1 MATHKTDWIDR
12 NRVLANG
19 MTVGEALGTPG
30 VPHTP
35 VGPVPPSQQI
45 EETLRDLELTPQELA
60 EKSGLSIET
69 INGLLGGT
77 TVITREVAQGLA
89 QADPSITPDGWMN
102 CQRSYDKK
110 MADIER
116 DSVDGNR
123 QTKGNSQ

>member
-1 MATHKTDWIDR
+1 MATQKPDWIDR

-19 MTVGEALGTPG
+19 MTVGEVLGTPG

-35 VGPVPPSQQI
+35 VDPVPPSQQI

-60 EKSGLSIET
+60 EKSGLPLET
-69 INGLLGGT
+69 INGLLGGASG
-77 TVITREVAQGLA
+77 ITREIARGLA

-110 MADIER
+110 MADLEGN
-116 DSVDGNR
+116 SVGGNR
-123 QTKGNSQ
+123 Q